1 MSRLRSDVTAC
12 PTDDGMVLLDER
24 RGCYWQ
30 LNGTGALVVQALLD
44 GATPQQVA
52 DQLARTR
59 PVSQERAAADV
70 AALVDQL
77 TRAKLVTAP

>member
-1 MSRLRSDVTAC
+1 MSRLHADVTAC
-12 PTDDGMVLLDER
+12 PTEDGMVLLDER
-24 RGCYWQ
+24 RGRYWQ

-59 PVSQERAAADV
+59 PVSPQRAAADV

-77 TRAKLVTAP
+77 SQAKLVSPS